1 MVQTKL
7 NITLQVPKQGIPN
20 SPDSLPRIM
29 KENLY
34 IIVIICKLGK
44 NFQLVS
50 KSKDNAGFHH
60 FEIESK
66 ENLKTKKHKLLSFE
80 ELKMLMQSLYMF
92 KLV

>member
-7 NITLQVPKQGIPN
+7 NITLQVPKQGILN

-34 IIVIICKLGK
+34 IIVIICKLGN

-50 KSKDNAGFHH
+50 KSKDNGGFHH
-60 FEIESK
+60 FKMESK
-66 ENLKTKKHKLLSFE
+66 EYLKPKNTNCFLLRS
-80 ELKMLMQSLYMF
+80 LKC
-92 KLV
+92 